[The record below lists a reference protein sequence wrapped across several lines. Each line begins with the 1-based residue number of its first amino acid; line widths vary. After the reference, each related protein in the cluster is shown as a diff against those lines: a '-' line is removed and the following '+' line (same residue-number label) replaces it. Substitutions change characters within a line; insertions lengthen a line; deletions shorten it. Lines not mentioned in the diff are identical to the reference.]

1 MAGVSPDSMGAS
13 RTLDS
18 SGLSSP
24 YRSQTAQLRAM
35 IATKEKELHDATEF
49 RLQALEDMLTE
60 RVRGGSDCGSWRCA
74 RQPAVA
80 PGHGGARSMRTLPQD
95 SELADL
101 KEKFKR
107 MRDDF
112 AFNLQVRGC
121 AGKSMRILSSP
132 NRPCDIALP
141 LALHARS

>member
-60 RVRGGSDCGSWRCA
+60 RVRGGSDCGS
-74 RQPAVA
+74 
-80 PGHGGARSMRTLPQD
+80 
-95 SELADL
+95 
-101 KEKFKR
+101 
-107 MRDDF
+107 
-112 AFNLQVRGC
+112 
-121 AGKSMRILSSP
+121 
-132 NRPCDIALP
+132 
-141 LALHARS
+141 

>member
-1 MAGVSPDSMGAS
+1 
-13 RTLDS
+13 
-18 SGLSSP
+18 
-24 YRSQTAQLRAM
+24 
-35 IATKEKELHDATEF
+35 
-49 RLQALEDMLTE
+49 
-60 RVRGGSDCGSWRCA
+60 
-74 RQPAVA
+74 
-80 PGHGGARSMRTLPQD
+80 MRTLPQD

-112 AFNLQVRGC
+112 AFNLQVRGR